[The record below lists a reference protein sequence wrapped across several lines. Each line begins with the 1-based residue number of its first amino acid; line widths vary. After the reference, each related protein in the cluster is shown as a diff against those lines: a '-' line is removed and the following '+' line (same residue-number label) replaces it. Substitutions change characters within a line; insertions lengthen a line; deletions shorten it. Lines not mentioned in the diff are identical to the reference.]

1 MESRSHFILVPGF
14 AGFDAL
20 GALHYYE
27 GVTDVLREAR
37 GGGARRAAVHE
48 FANLPTAGVLTRA
61 MALREWVY
69 ALVQQG
75 VIRADDGACDHLH
88 LVGHSTGG
96 LDLRTFIEILKGEAE
111 EGQGDHHTACE
122 VLACMR
128 SVQFIA
134 TPHYGTGL
142 ASQRALV
149 TALPFIARGAYET
162 LRATRETPLSAVA
175 RVFQPGANRVEK
187 GWLQAIVDTVA
198 GFDAPLP
205 PNPTAEE
212 RLRGARARESY
223 FSSLRWLRHMATDTT
238 VIDDLQPQRMP
249 AHPSSPL
256 EECAS
261 FFRARGVAFRS
272 YVTVAQPHPE
282 APAHDVFR
290 VFHGLIA
297 SSPHPTWGSVLVPR
311 LDDDRPMRVNPRDN
325 DGIVSS
331 VSMIWPS
338 VNESVALEADHG
350 DVMGHYVRSSLEPS
364 SGFPARS
371 RYDLL
376 RSSPS
381 FVKEDFAHLWSNVRD
396 YAFKF
401 ERA

>member
-27 GVTDVLREAR
+27 GVVDVLREAR
-37 GGGARRAAVHE
+37 ASGAGRAAVHE
-48 FANLPTAGVLTRA
+48 FINLPTAGVLTRA

-96 LDLRTFIEILKGEAE
+96 RDLRAFIEILKGEAE
-111 EGQGDHHTACE
+111 EGDHHTACK

-128 SVQFIA
+128 SVQFLA

-149 TALPFIARGAYET
+149 KALPFIARGAYET
-162 LRATRETPLSAVA
+162 LRATREVPLSLAA
-175 RVFQPGANRVEK
+175 RAFQPGVNRVDK
-187 GWLQAIVDTVA
+187 GWLQAIVDTAA
-198 GFDAPLP
+198 GFDAPLSRH
-205 PNPTAEE
+205 PTPAE

-223 FSSLRWLRHMATDTT
+223 FSSLRWLRHMATDST
-238 VIDDLQPQRMP
+238 VIEDLQPRCAP
-249 AHPSSPL
+249 ALTGAPF
-256 EECAS
+256 EGRTA
-261 FFRARGVAFRS
+261 FFREKDVAFRS
-272 YVTVAQPHPE
+272 YVTVAQPDPE
-282 APAHDVFR
+282 APVHDVFR
-290 VFHGLIA
+290 LFHGLIA
-297 SSPHPTWGSVLVPR
+297 DSPHPTWSSVTVRR
-311 LDDDRPMRVNPRDN
+311 LDDDRPLRVDPRDN

-338 VNESVALEADHG
+338 VRESVAVEADHG

-364 SGFPARS
+364 TGFPARS

-376 RSSPS
+376 RSRPS
-381 FVKEDFAHLWSNVRD
+381 FVKDDFTRLWSNVRD
-396 YAFKF
+396 FAFQF
-401 ERA
+401 EGA